1 MSYLFELIGYFA
13 GVCMAV
19 SFMPQAIKTF
29 KSKDVSGL
37 SIGTYIIYN
46 LGVISWVIYG
56 WYLHSVQ
63 MVLFNSLCLVFT
75 LPILYMVIVGHKKQ
89 K

>member
-37 SIGTYIIYN
+37 SVGTYIIYN
-46 LGVISWVIYG
+46 LGVIS
-56 WYLHSVQ
+56 
-63 MVLFNSLCLVFT
+63 
-75 LPILYMVIVGHKKQ
+75 
-89 K
+89 